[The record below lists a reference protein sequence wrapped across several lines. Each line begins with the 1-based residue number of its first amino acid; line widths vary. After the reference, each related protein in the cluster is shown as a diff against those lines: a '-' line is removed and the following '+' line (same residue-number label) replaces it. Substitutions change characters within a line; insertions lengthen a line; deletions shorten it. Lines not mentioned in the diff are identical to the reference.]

1 MSSDKPIYLYVTP
14 FFPSEKSW
22 AGGFCL
28 DAVRAIRRDG
38 RYEVVVMTA
47 TDYGGDYEFDGF
59 KVCQFP
65 RKRFRSMEYLET
77 LFAKRNNR
85 YFLEKLAAVGIRP
98 EDVAVCHVHDFEHY
112 VQYALALKKLNPNC
126 LTLVHH
132 HYAGYYRINI
142 GKLGVVPLWSDLL
155 YLKIRREF
163 EAVDA
168 HVFISEHCKS
178 KYGRR
183 VDFDTGIDTGPLQNQ
198 LPWGRI
204 YRSIQLQ
211 RSYVLYNGVDA
222 NVFKVKSRGEGEQR
236 TDSSFVIGCAAN
248 FNPCKRQIDLI
259 QAIEI
264 VRKTMPYVRLKL
276 LGTGR
281 TRATC
286 EAYVR
291 EHELGDV
298 VQFVEPV
305 PHDKLADFYRSLDLF
320 VMPSVNEGFCCVN
333 VEAHACGV
341 PFMAV
346 KGLPMDE
353 VLDAAGRE
361 TWLVAPRDI
370 EGLARKI
377 VAFAKNPIGQK
388 LTVDLDSVV
397 LMRRFCGWIDRERSA
412 T

>member
-65 RKRFRSMEYLET
+65 RKRFRSMEYFET

-85 YFLEKLAAVGIRP
+85 YFLEKLAAVGVRP
-98 EDVAVCHVHDFEHY
+98 EEVAVCHVHDFEHY

-211 RSYVLYNGVDA
+211 RSYVLYNGVDT

-259 QAIEI
+259 RAIEI
-264 VRKTMPYVRLKL
+264 VRKAMPQVRLKL

-353 VLDAAGRE
+353 VLPKESHDFWLFTANDSQDIAAHI
-361 TWLVAPRDI
+361 LVQVRRPQVLR
-370 EGLARKI
+370 LAI
-377 VAFAKNPIGQK
+377 
-388 LTVDLDSVV
+388 DLDVNRLAV
-397 LMRRFCGWIDRERSA
+397 RFLDWLERMRG
-412 T
+412 